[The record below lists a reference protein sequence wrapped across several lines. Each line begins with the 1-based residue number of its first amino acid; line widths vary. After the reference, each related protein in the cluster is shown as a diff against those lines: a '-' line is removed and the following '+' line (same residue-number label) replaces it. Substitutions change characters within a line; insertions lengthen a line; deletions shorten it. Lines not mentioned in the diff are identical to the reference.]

1 MGGMISA
8 WRTLGQD
15 PSVLKQKVK
24 PGTAK
29 RMLAFA
35 LPYAGLLAVF
45 LLVVIV
51 DASIAIVNPLLFRQI
66 INNGILK
73 GNAPLVIHFAIVIGC
88 LGLCDGALG
97 IAQTFLSS
105 KIGAE
110 IVLSLRNRLFQ
121 HIQQM
126 PLAFFTR
133 TQTGA
138 LVSRLNTDVQG
149 ARTAFTDILSNVVGN
164 LITVLL
170 ILAAMF
176 VLSWRISLG
185 ALVLLPIF
193 VFPARFWGRK
203 LQAIMR
209 ETYDLA
215 GKMNNLMVERFNVA
229 GALLSKLFGRPEDDA
244 RAFEEKAQRV
254 SDISIKVAI
263 YSRLFF
269 TALAVVATVASAL
282 AYGWGGVLAV
292 HHVLDVGTVVALTAY
307 LARLYAPL
315 VGLSNVQVSI
325 MTALVSFERVFEV
338 LDLPPMIQES
348 AHAVPIP
355 PGPAS
360 IEFDRVSFRYPAA
373 SEVSLAS
380 LESIAVPDKRPQTTV
395 LHDISFRVA
404 PGQLVALVGPSG
416 AGKTT
421 ITHLV
426 PRLYDAQSG
435 VVRIGGVDVRDLQLD
450 SLNRRIGIVTQDAHL
465 FHDTIRAN
473 LLYARPEATDDAAPA
488 PLCATR
494 RFSPSSKPCPTSSTP
509 WSASAATA
517 SPAARSSALLL
528 PASSSK
534 PPTSSSSTRPP
545 PISIP
550 NPKPPSSAPSKPP
563 SPDAPPSS
571 SPIASPP
578 SSRQTKFSSC
588 RTAASSSAAPT
599 PPSCWSQES
608 TPTSTA
614 ANSPKL
620 RKEKTSRSQDRH
632 KGCSRR
638 QPFAPG
644 VRQRQKAGSPT
655 RSFWNGR

>member
-244 RAFEEKAQRV
+244 RAFQEKAQRV

-348 AHAVPIP
+348 AHPVPIP

-473 LLYARPEATDDAAPA
+473 LLYARPEATDDQLHSALRDAQILALVETLPDQ
-488 PLCATR
+488 LDTMVGER
-494 RFSPSSKPCPTSSTP
+494 GYRFSGGEKQRLAIARLLLKAPDIVILDE
-509 WSASAATA
+509 ATA
-517 SPAARSSALLL
+517 HLDSESEAAIQRALETALAGRTSIVIAHRLSTILKADKILVVQNGRIVQRGTHAALLL
-528 PASSSK
+528 EPGIY
-534 PPTSSSSTRPP
+534 T
-545 PISIP
+545 
-550 NPKPPSSAPSKPP
+550 
-563 SPDAPPSS
+563 D
-571 SPIASPP
+571 
-578 SSRQTKFSSC
+578 
-588 RTAASSSAAPT
+588 
-599 PPSCWSQES
+599 
-608 TPTSTA
+608 
-614 ANSPKL
+614 L
-620 RKEKTSRSQDRH
+620 Y
-632 KGCSRR
+632 RR
-638 QPFAPG
+638 QFAEAPERKDQQVTG
-644 VRQRQKAGSPT
+644 PA
-655 RSFWNGR
+655 